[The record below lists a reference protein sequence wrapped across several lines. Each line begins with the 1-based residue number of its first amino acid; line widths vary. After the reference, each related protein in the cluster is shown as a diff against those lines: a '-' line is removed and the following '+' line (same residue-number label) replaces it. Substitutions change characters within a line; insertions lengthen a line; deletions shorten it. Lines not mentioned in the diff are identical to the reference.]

1 MTTLPWPT
9 VTRCG
14 ACLATLRDER
24 ATPDEPVRLRLDECA
39 ACRVARQRP
48 EDTFG
53 PAAQDEEEPREV
65 ACCGECAS

>member
-53 PAAQDEEEPREV
+53 PASQSEFEPCEV
-65 ACCGECAS
+65 ACCEECAS